1 MRLTELGLVSGG
13 SLNLE
18 GLPDSITLMITKNAK
33 RCLMTLLLGLLL
45 GLQPGLRAQQDP
57 GEGKWIALFNGQNL
71 DGWIPKIRYHPIG
84 ENFGN
89 TFRVEDGL
97 LKVGYDPQAYPE
109 FKETFGH
116 LFFEKPYTHYRLRAE
131 YRFVGDQVKGGPGWA
146 FRNSGLMLHGESPE
160 TMEVDQDFPA
170 SIEVQ
175 LLGGDGE
182 NKRSTGNI
190 CTPGTHMVIEGKLTK
205 QHCVNSSSETY
216 HGDQWVQIE
225 VEVRGHESLKC
236 VMEGVTIFTLTHP
249 VLDPSD
255 PHSSKLI
262 DANGG
267 EARLSGGSISIQSES
282 HPVEF
287 RRIELQPLSVE

>member
-1 MRLTELGLVSGG
+1 MRLTELGLGSGG
-13 SLNLE
+13 SLNLQ
-18 GLPDSITLMITKNAK
+18 GLPDSITPVITKNAK

>member
-1 MRLTELGLVSGG
+1 M
-13 SLNLE
+13 
-18 GLPDSITLMITKNAK
+18 MTKNAK

>member
-1 MRLTELGLVSGG
+1 MRFTELGLASGG

-45 GLQPGLRAQQDP
+45 GLQPALRAQQDP

-287 RRIELQPLSVE
+287 RRIELQPLYVE

>member
-1 MRLTELGLVSGG
+1 MRFSELGLVSGG

>member
-1 MRLTELGLVSGG
+1 
-13 SLNLE
+13 LNLE

-33 RCLMTLLLGLLL
+33 RCPMTLLLGLLL

>member
-1 MRLTELGLVSGG
+1 MRFTELGLASGG

-33 RCLMTLLLGLLL
+33 RCPMTLLLGLLL
-45 GLQPGLRAQQDP
+45 GLQPGLRAQQDQ

>member
-1 MRLTELGLVSGG
+1 MRLTELGLGSGG
-13 SLNLE
+13 SLNLQ
-18 GLPDSITLMITKNAK
+18 GLPDSITPMITKNAK
-33 RCLMTLLLGLLL
+33 QCLMTLLLGLLL

>member
-1 MRLTELGLVSGG
+1 MRFTWLGLVSGG

>member
-1 MRLTELGLVSGG
+1 MRFTELGLVSGG

>member
-1 MRLTELGLVSGG
+1 MRLTELGLGSRG
-13 SLNLE
+13 SLNLQ

>member
-1 MRLTELGLVSGG
+1 MRFTELGLASGG

-33 RCLMTLLLGLLL
+33 RCPMTLLLGLLL

-84 ENFGN
+84 EDFGN

>member
-1 MRLTELGLVSGG
+1 MRLTELGLGSGG
-13 SLNLE
+13 SLNLQ

>member
-1 MRLTELGLVSGG
+1 MRFTELGLASGG

-18 GLPDSITLMITKNAK
+18 RLPDSITLMITKNAK
-33 RCLMTLLLGLLL
+33 RCPMTLLLGLLL

>member
-1 MRLTELGLVSGG
+1 
-13 SLNLE
+13 
-18 GLPDSITLMITKNAK
+18 
-33 RCLMTLLLGLLL
+33 MTLLLGLLL

-57 GEGKWIALFNGQNL
+57 GEEKWIALFNGQNL

>member
-1 MRLTELGLVSGG
+1 MRFTELGLASGG

-18 GLPDSITLMITKNAK
+18 RLPDSITLMITKNAK

>member
-1 MRLTELGLVSGG
+1 MRFTELGLGLGG
-13 SLNLE
+13 SLNLQ
-18 GLPDSITLMITKNAK
+18 GLPDSITPMITKDAK
-33 RCLMTLLLGLLL
+33 RCLMTVLLGLLL

-84 ENFGN
+84 QNFGN

-236 VMEGVTIFTLTHP
+236 VMEGVTIFTLTQP